1 MADSEHMSSADEI
14 TVIEQPDRY
23 QILVDGQPAGCTEY
37 SDDGA
42 QRLFPHT
49 VIDPAYRGQGLA
61 GTLIRE
67 ALDAT
72 RAAGLAVIPT
82 CSAVAGFINKNPD
95 YQDLVPPERRAE
107 LGIG

>member
-23 QILVDGQPAGCTEY
+23 QILVGGEPAGHTEY
-37 SDDGA
+37 RDDGA
-42 QRLFPHT
+42 HRLFPHT

-61 GTLIRE
+61 GRLIRQ

-72 RAAGLAVIPT
+72 RADFTAVTSWLDSTARP
-82 CSAVAGFINKNPD
+82 A
-95 YQDLVPPERRAE
+95 
-107 LGIG
+107 

>member
-1 MADSEHMSSADEI
+1 MSTTDDI

-23 QILVDGQPAGCTEY
+23 QILVDGQPAGHTEY
-37 SDDGA
+37 TDDGD

-61 GTLIRE
+61 GTLIRH

-72 RAAGLAVIPT
+72 REAGRAVIPT
-82 CSAVAGFINKNPD
+82 CSAVAGFINNHPE
-95 YQDLVPPERRAE
+95 YQDLVPAERRAE

>member
-1 MADSEHMSSADEI
+1 MSSTDEI
-14 TVIEQPDRY
+14 TVVEQPDRY
-23 QILVDGQPAGCTEY
+23 QILVGGEPAGHTEY

-82 CSAVAGFINKNPD
+82 CSAVAGFINQNAE
-95 YQDLVPPERRAE
+95 YQDLVPADRRAE

>member
-1 MADSEHMSSADEI
+1 MSSADEI

-23 QILVDGQPAGCTEY
+23 QILVDGEPAGHTEY
-37 SDDGA
+37 SDDGQ

-72 RAAGLAVIPT
+72 RAAGRAVIPT
-82 CSAVAGFINKNPD
+82 CSAVAHFINENTE
-95 YQDLVPPERRAE
+95 YQDLVPADRRAE

>member
-1 MADSEHMSSADEI
+1 MSATADI

-23 QILVDGQPAGCTEY
+23 QILVDGEPAGHTEY
-37 SDDGA
+37 RDDGD

-67 ALDAT
+67 ALDST
-72 RAAGLAVIPT
+72 RKTGRAVIPT
-82 CSAVAGFINKNPD
+82 CSAVAHFISTHEE
-95 YQDLVPPERRAE
+95 YHDLVPADRRAE